1 MSQQIDSYKSLLN
14 QCVDQYF
21 KHKAGYL
28 LNEVFVDSLDPDM
41 VKTEQHEPG
50 FLVDLFDSCIP
61 SSAKREFK
69 ALVSGDDYTELNELL
84 NSISLDDP
92 TLASFH
98 RDTMA
103 GGFNTTSALDELEI
117 KRITFARMFI
127 SVAKRKF
134 GKALTDLHS
143 SGNKKHDP
151 DSMSDSE
158 KATREIFE
166 LVEQK
171 HGKYMGLRRLS
182 SYCSLSTSQRVDI
195 ATQIDDIESTPHFT
209 QEFRGTCKKF
219 AAWLSSYE

>member
-1 MSQQIDSYKSLLN
+1 MSQSLEHYKSLLN

-28 LNEVFVDSLDPDM
+28 LNEIFVDSLDPDM

-50 FLVDLFDSCIP
+50 FLAIHFGDCI
-61 SSAKREFK
+61 SATAKREFK
-69 ALVSGDDYTELNELL
+69 ALVRGDDYTELNELL
-84 NSISLDDP
+84 NTISLDDP

-103 GGFNTTSALDELEI
+103 GGFNTESSLDELEV

-143 SGNKKHDP
+143 SGNKKDDP

-158 KATREIFE
+158 KSTREIFD
-166 LVEQK
+166 LVEHK
-171 HGKYMGLRRLS
+171 HGEYMGLCRLS
-182 SYCSLSTSQRVDI
+182 SYCSLSTQQRVDI
-195 ATQIDDIESTPHFT
+195 AKKIDDLERSTHFT
-209 QEFRGTCKKF
+209 QEFRVTCNKF